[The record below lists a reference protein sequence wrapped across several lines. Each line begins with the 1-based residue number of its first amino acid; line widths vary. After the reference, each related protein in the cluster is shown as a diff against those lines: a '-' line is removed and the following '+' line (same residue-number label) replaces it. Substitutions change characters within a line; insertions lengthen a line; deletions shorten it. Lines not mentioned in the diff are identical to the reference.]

1 MVKNIDQLIRTNIL
15 NLAPYS
21 SAREEYPGKDG
32 VFLDANEMP
41 FGIFNRYPDP
51 YQLILKR
58 RIAEIKNSNIDTIF
72 IGNGS
77 DEVIDIAFRIFC
89 NPGKDKALT
98 FFPTYGMYD
107 VAANINDVQLIKLP
121 LNNEFQIDVPALVP
135 YLNDKNLKLIF
146 ICSPNNPTGN
156 LIPTED
162 ISFILE
168 NFNGIVLLD
177 EAYIDFSNQKSFID
191 KINIYPHLIV
201 SQTLSKAWGMAGI
214 RLGVAYMNQQILS
227 YYNKVKAPYNISS
240 VNQLEALKLLT
251 NVEETQQQIQDILV
265 EKQKM
270 QKELENI
277 KTVRKVYPSDTN
289 FFLVEVEDADQV
301 YDQLIKQHIIVR
313 NRNSVV
319 KNCIRITIG
328 TVQENQKLINA
339 LKKINNG

>member
-1 MVKNIDQLIRTNIL
+1 
-15 NLAPYS
+15 
-21 SAREEYPGKDG
+21 
-32 VFLDANEMP
+32 
-41 FGIFNRYPDP
+41 
-51 YQLILKR
+51 
-58 RIAEIKNSNIDTIF
+58 
-72 IGNGS
+72 
-77 DEVIDIAFRIFC
+77 
-89 NPGKDKALT
+89 
-98 FFPTYGMYD
+98 
-107 VAANINDVQLIKLP
+107 
-121 LNNEFQIDVPALVP
+121 
-135 YLNDKNLKLIF
+135 
-146 ICSPNNPTGN
+146 
-156 LIPTED
+156 
-162 ISFILE
+162 
-168 NFNGIVLLD
+168 
-177 EAYIDFSNQKSFID
+177 
-191 KINIYPHLIV
+191 
-201 SQTLSKAWGMAGI
+201 MAGI

-289 FFLVEVEDADQV
+289 FFLIEVEDADQV